1 MMIELGLTHPAPPP
15 AVFEMLT
22 DPEFIALRCASSEAL
37 SFTQSVTTTGPE
49 TVVEVERTLSTAEL
63 PELLRNFAR
72 NGIKVHETLT
82 WGPPAADGARDVQVA
97 LDFVGQP
104 MKMRG
109 TMRLVATPEGSALAV
124 RAELKAAI
132 PLLGG
137 KIEKVTAPFIISA
150 IETEEK
156 VGHEWLTSR

>member
-1 MMIELGLTHPAPPP
+1 MMIELDLTHPAPPQ

-22 DPEFIALRCASSEAL
+22 DPEFIEKRCAASDAL
-37 SFTQSVTTTGPE
+37 SFTQAVTTDGPN
-49 TVVEVERTLSTAEL
+49 TVVSVERTLSTAEL

-72 NGIKVHETLT
+72 HGIKVHEILT
-82 WGPPAADGARDVQVA
+82 WGPPADDGGRDVQVA

-109 TMRLVATPEGSALAV
+109 NMRLVPTPNGSALAV

-137 KIEKVTAPFIISA
+137 KVEKVTAPFIIKA
-150 IETEEK
+150 IKTEEK
-156 VGHEWLTSR
+156 VGHEWLTNR